1 MPNLPIEKMFHLQI
15 FKMINTTVFGVLLL
29 LTFGVS
35 AQNNLSLDQAI
46 ANTLAN
52 NYQIRIVQKQA
63 EIAENNNVWGQT
75 SALPRIDL
83 NGAFNYNL
91 TDNSENPTSFIRE
104 EIQSTGL
111 NYGATLNWTLF
122 DGFGMFMSKD
132 QLEALQFLSDQNADV
147 VLENSIQAVIL
158 AYYKVQLQ
166 REKYDLLQEVIGLS
180 EDRIEYE
187 RAKKE
192 LGSGSTF
199 DLLQFENAVLADQT
213 NAALQELAVKNAE
226 RNLNLIMAVSSD
238 DEWVYSTELSVPT
251 MALNYETLLG
261 QSMSEN
267 SQLRSQMFNQIL
279 AEKDVQLAK
288 SAMYPVIGF
297 NAGYNNSASTFE
309 AGDLSGDGKTL
320 SYFGSFTIN
329 FNLFNGGKTRR
340 AFQNA
345 QINQEIASITL
356 DELKQNVNIELANS
370 FDQFQAQQKIFML
383 ADKSVSNAQIS
394 LDIAK
399 ERLNSGSINS
409 FNYRDTQLAYLQ
421 SALTLLESEYNL
433 LVTHTNLTR
442 LTGGL
447 LKTGS

>member
-1 MPNLPIEKMFHLQI
+1 
-15 FKMINTTVFGVLLL
+15 MIKTTLFGMLLFL
-29 LTFGVS
+29 AASIS
-35 AQNNLSLDQAI
+35 AQNSLSLDQAI
-46 ANTLAN
+46 AYTLEN
-52 NYQIRIVQKQA
+52 NYQIRIVEKQA
-63 EIAENNNVWGQT
+63 EIAGINNSWGQT

-111 NYGATLNWTLF
+111 NYGATINWTLF
-122 DGFGMFMSKD
+122 DGFGMFISKD
-132 QLEALQFLSDQNADV
+132 RLEALQFLSEQNAEV
-147 VLENSIQAVIL
+147 VIENSIQAVIL
-158 AYYKVQLQ
+158 AYYNVQLQ
-166 REKYDLLQEVIGLS
+166 KEKYKLIQEVIQLS
-180 EDRIEYE
+180 TDRLEYE
-187 RAKKE
+187 QTRKE

-199 DLLQFENAVLADQT
+199 DMLQFENAVLADQT
-213 NAALQELAVKNAE
+213 NAALQELAFNNAQ
-226 RNLNLIMAVSSD
+226 RNLNLIMAVSPEEIWD
-238 DEWVYSTELSVPT
+238 YSTDLSAPT
-251 MALNYETLLG
+251 MTMNLESLLN
-261 QSMSEN
+261 QSMNEN
-267 SQLRSQMFNQIL
+267 TQLKSQMFNQIL
-279 AEKDVQLAK
+279 AEKETQLAR
-288 SAMYPVIGF
+288 SGMYPVVGF

-340 AFQNA
+340 AVQNA

-356 DELKQNVNIELANS
+356 EELKQNVNIELANS
-370 FDQFQAQQKIFML
+370 YGQFEAQQKIFVL
-383 ADKSVSNAQIS
+383 ADQSVHNAQIS

-399 ERLNSGSINS
+399 ERLNSGSINT

-433 LVTHTNLTR
+433 LITHTNLTR

-447 LKTGS
+447 LKTNS

>member
-1 MPNLPIEKMFHLQI
+1 MQT
-15 FKMINTTVFGVLLL
+15 FKMIKTTLFGMLLFL
-29 LTFGVS
+29 AASIS
-35 AQNNLSLDQAI
+35 AQNSLSLDQAI
-46 ANTLAN
+46 AYTLEN
-52 NYQIRIVQKQA
+52 NYQIRIVEKQA
-63 EIAENNNVWGQT
+63 EIAGINNSWGQT

-111 NYGATLNWTLF
+111 NYGATINWTLF
-122 DGFGMFMSKD
+122 DGFGMFISKD
-132 QLEALQFLSDQNADV
+132 RLEALQFLSEQNAEV
-147 VLENSIQAVIL
+147 VIENSIQAVIL
-158 AYYKVQLQ
+158 AYYNVQLQ
-166 REKYDLLQEVIGLS
+166 KEKYKLIQEVIQLS
-180 EDRIEYE
+180 TDRLEYE
-187 RAKKE
+187 QTRKE

-199 DLLQFENAVLADQT
+199 DMLQFENAVLADQT
-213 NAALQELAVKNAE
+213 NAALQELAFNNAQ
-226 RNLNLIMAVSSD
+226 RNLNLIMAVSPEEIWD
-238 DEWVYSTELSVPT
+238 YSTDLSAPT
-251 MALNYETLLG
+251 MTMNLESLLN
-261 QSMSEN
+261 QSMNEN
-267 SQLRSQMFNQIL
+267 TQLKSQMFNQIL
-279 AEKDVQLAK
+279 AEKETQLAR
-288 SAMYPVIGF
+288 SGMYPVVGF

-340 AFQNA
+340 AVQNA

-356 DELKQNVNIELANS
+356 EELKQNVNIELANS
-370 FDQFQAQQKIFML
+370 YGQFEAQQKIFVL
-383 ADKSVSNAQIS
+383 ADQSVHNAQIS

-399 ERLNSGSINS
+399 ERLNSGSINT

-433 LVTHTNLTR
+433 LITHTNLTR

-447 LKTGS
+447 LKTNS